1 MKISA
6 FIALFCLAATGLT
19 TLAQSDPLQE
29 HLVPPHVIIEH
40 ADGTQLQDSQRQ
52 AVQFAVQRMQLAIEK
67 PNAALKE
74 AIESLR
80 ETL

>member
-1 MKISA
+1 
-6 FIALFCLAATGLT
+6 
-19 TLAQSDPLQE
+19 
-29 HLVPPHVIIEH
+29 VIIEH